1 MNIVN
6 KLIRTASL
14 AFLGGAL
21 LGGCTW
27 VAPDDRGRQVDVAY
41 FGVSG
46 NCRHLGDV
54 SVSVAH
60 RVAGVN
66 RSDLKVKDEL
76 ESLARNEAATM
87 GADTIEALGEP
98 SEGQQ
103 SFRAYRC
110 S

>member
-1 MNIVN
+1 MFATI
-6 KLIRTASL
+6 AS
-14 AFLGGAL
+14 AL
-21 LGGCTW
+21 LGACTW
-27 VAPDDRGRQVDVAY
+27 VAPDDRGRGVDVAY

-46 NCRHLGDV
+46 DCRHLGDV

-66 RSDLKVKDEL
+66 RSGIKVKDEL
-76 ESLARNEAATM
+76 ESLARNEAASM
-87 GADTIEALGEP
+87 GANTIEALGEA

-110 S
+110 G